1 MILST
6 EELTCLKDRCL
17 TAAHQGYKVA
27 RIDSHIANLKLET
40 GDIALPSDSLQ
51 AAVVLIDTI
60 LAIRS
65 GKMKPLVRPFAP
77 LPKVVEAVPAI
88 VEEDSIPVEEPI
100 VEAAVEETVVEEV
113 TAPVEETVVEE
124 VTAPVE
130 ENVAATLRVEE
141 TVEAEAPQA
150 DEAPK
155 HGKKNRKND

>member
-113 TAPVEETVVEE
+113 TAPVEE
-124 VTAPVE
+124 
-130 ENVAATLRVEE
+130 NVAATLRVEE